1 MKNILQKAA
10 MTCSRFRKIL
20 LKNKTQP
27 QKVAYEKQGTTAL
40 IFFMKKKIFF
50 EKLGTKDITVKSPGE

>member
-1 MKNILQKAA
+1 MK
-10 MTCSRFRKIL
+10 CSRLRKIL

-27 QKVAYEKQGTTAL
+27 QKVAYEKQETTAL

-50 EKLGTKDITVKSPGE
+50 EKLGTKDIAVKSLGE